1 METALTVKVTPPQST
16 WESAIPMIEAIKR
29 DAKRKQLADKL
40 NIEVG
45 DVFKA
50 GKQISA
56 GNVNIHGN
64 NNHTAPVIQIT
75 EGLK

>member
-16 WESAIPMIEAIKR
+16 WESAIPMIDTIKR
-29 DAKRKQLADKL
+29 DAKRKHLADKL

-50 GKQISA
+50 GKQINA
-56 GNVNIHGN
+56 VVKGDH
-64 NNHTAPVIQIT
+64 NHNCGVIQIT